1 MKLISLLKSATF
13 AAAMVVGIAA
23 AQAQAPTSTIESR
36 LSTALKDLGFADG
49 KLPVLKPA
57 FGNYVDA
64 VQVGNTLYLSS
75 AAPQKPDGQF
85 AKGRVPSEVS
95 VEDAQKAAKLAC
107 VRQIAR
113 LQLVL
118 GDLNKVKRI
127 VFVKGKVLAT
137 PEFTDHTTIV
147 DACSELFVTVFGE
160 AGKHTRTTD
169 GLASSPFGV
178 TVEVETIVEVK

>member
-95 VEDAQKAAKLAC
+95 VEDAQKAAKLAW
-107 VRQIAR
+107 AR
-113 LQLVL
+113 SS
-118 GDLNKVKRI
+118 R
-127 VFVKGKVLAT
+127 
-137 PEFTDHTTIV
+137 
-147 DACSELFVTVFGE
+147 
-160 AGKHTRTTD
+160 RR
-169 GLASSPFGV
+169 SSP
-178 TVEVETIVEVK
+178 TTPRSSTPARSCSSRCSARPASTPARPMASLPRRSA